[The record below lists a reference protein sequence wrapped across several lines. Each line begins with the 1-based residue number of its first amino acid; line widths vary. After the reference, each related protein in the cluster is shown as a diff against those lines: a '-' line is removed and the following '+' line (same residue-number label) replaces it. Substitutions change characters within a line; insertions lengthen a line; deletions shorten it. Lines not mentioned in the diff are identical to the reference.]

1 MIGQV
6 DPQNWERR
14 YEIDKNSWHETW
26 LLYGRDLE
34 IHEDMERLSEAVYQ
48 PYQAHLDKMIRKND
62 KLWVGKDMFGMMP
75 HRDMMSTSSSA
86 QRVMI

>member
-48 PYQAHLDKMIRKND
+48 PYQAHLDKMIRKNASYGSE
-62 KLWVGKDMFGMMP
+62 KICLE
-75 HRDMMSTSSSA
+75 
-86 QRVMI
+86 